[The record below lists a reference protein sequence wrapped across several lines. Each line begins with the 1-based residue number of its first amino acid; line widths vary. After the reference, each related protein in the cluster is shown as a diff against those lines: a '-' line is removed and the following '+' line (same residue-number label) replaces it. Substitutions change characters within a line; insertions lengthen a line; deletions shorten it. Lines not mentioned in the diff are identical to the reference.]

1 MKEINIHETKAKDI
15 MSKKPVT
22 IECHEQI
29 SVALGKLREHDIHEL
44 PVIEDDRLVGLVS
57 YDTFLKRRNIPLTT
71 KIENVMSFPPRVNR
85 DISIMDIA
93 EVMLSSG
100 YRAVPVTQDD
110 RIIGIVSRSDLVSS
124 IPTIDILKGIKVKE
138 IMTHNPRCVTGEDT
152 IDTAKRLM
160 NRLDIRALPVIDDN
174 SKMVGMVGLRDITD
188 SGWRKKQ
195 KIGMGGVGESKPVS
209 IAISSVMTNDP
220 VYVDEDQTI
229 TDVAKL
235 MLDNSISTI
244 MVAKHEV
251 PIGIVTQ
258 YDLMELI
265 ASFQKTEG
273 VYVQISGLDVED
285 SDAYDPMYD
294 LIQKSMKRT
303 AKLVKP
309 KTFTIHVSMHSD
321 GNEEHGGRY
330 QLSGR
335 MITEHEM
342 FYAQS
347 HDWDLL
353 KCLSDLLN
361 QLDRM
366 VRKEKSKKDSRHKKG

>member
-22 IECHEQI
+22 IECHEDI
-29 SVALGKLREHDIHEL
+29 SVALGSMREHDVHEL
-44 PVIEDDRLVGLVS
+44 PVIEDDKLVGLVS

-71 KIENVMSFPPRVNR
+71 KVENVMSFPPRVKPEM
-85 DISIMDIA
+85 SIMDIA
-93 EVMLSSG
+93 ELMLSSG
-100 YRAVPVTQDD
+100 YRAVPVT
-110 RIIGIVSRSDLVSS
+110 REEKIVGIVSRSDLVGS
-124 IPTIDILKGIKVKE
+124 IPAMEILKGIKVKE
-138 IMTHNPRCVTGEDT
+138 IMTHNPRCVSGEDT
-152 IDTAKRLM
+152 IETAKSLM
-160 NRLDIRALPVIDDN
+160 NRMDVRALPVIDDD

-195 KIGMGGVGESKPVS
+195 KTGIGGGGESKPLK
-209 IAISSVMTNDP
+209 IAISSVMSTDP
-220 VYVDEDQTI
+220 IYVDEDQTI
-229 TDVAKL
+229 TNAIEL
-235 MLDNSISTI
+235 MLDKSISTI

-309 KTFTIHVSMHSD
+309 KLFTIHVSMHSD
-321 GNEEHGGRY
+321 GHDEHAGRY

-335 MITEHEM
+335 MTTDHEM

-366 VRKEKSKKDSRHKKG
+366 VRKDKSKKNDRHKKG